1 MPSNWSVTKKQE
13 LACLKIHSQ
22 TLYLVSLYVS
32 PLSFSWEGLSFSW
45 EGVSMEQTES
55 RLLGNKV
62 EGIHSHVSRSENFE

>member
-13 LACLKIHSQ
+13 LACLKILPQ
-22 TLYLVSLYVS
+22 TLYLGSLYVS
-32 PLSFSWEGLSFSW
+32 PLSFSW

-55 RLLGNKV
+55 RLLGNNV